1 MRDSILLYDY
11 KDSWGL
17 SMYYFG
23 NRIRELRKRRKL
35 TQKELA
41 ERINKSKAAISSYES
56 DNQVPPVDVLIS
68 IANVLNTSLDDLVG
82 FDKSH
87 CYSSHGLNAQQIEI
101 LDLLFSE
108 FKKPTNRGSQLSE
121 HQIQIIQE
129 IITLFSN
136 NQ

>member
-1 MRDSILLYDY
+1 
-11 KDSWGL
+11 
-17 SMYYFG
+17 MYYFG
-23 NRIRELRKRRKL
+23 NRIKEFRVRRKL

-87 CYSSHGLNAQQIEI
+87 CYSANGLSEQQVEI
-101 LDLLFSE
+101 LDALFAE
-108 FKKPTNRGSQLSE
+108 FKKPTNRGKKLSE
-121 HQIQIIQE
+121 
-129 IITLFSN
+129 
-136 NQ
+136 

>member
-1 MRDSILLYDY
+1 
-11 KDSWGL
+11 
-17 SMYYFG
+17 MYYFG
-23 NRIRELRKRRKL
+23 NRIKELRLRRKL

-87 CYSSHGLNAQQIEI
+87 CYSANGLSVQQVKI
-101 LDLLFSE
+101 LDALFAE
-108 FKKPTNRGSQLSE
+108 FKKPTNRGNELSE
-121 HQIQIIQE
+121 QQIKIIQAL
-129 IITLFSN
+129 ILLFSE
-136 NQ
+136 